1 MEKDISCK
9 GKEKKA
15 WVAYLYLT
23 NSKAMVIDKEGHYI
37 MIKGTIQQD
46 DITLVNI
53 YTPNIEVPKYVKQL
67 LMDIKGEINRNTVIV
82 GYFNTPLIL
91 MDRFSRQKI
100 NKKTTAL
107 NNTRDQMV

>member
-67 LMDIKGEINRNTVIV
+67 LMDIKGEINRNTVTP
-82 GYFNTPLIL
+82 GDFNTPLTS
-91 MDRFSRQKI
+91 MDKSSRLKI
-100 NKKTTAL
+100 D
-107 NNTRDQMV
+107 RDSSLK